1 MAHVI
6 PVESK
11 GSVLK
16 ILIGVIVPQPLPEM
30 TPRIFIFSIVIADYS
45 FYVKSISTCA
55 LTFFGY
61 IISVL
66 TSVLDKH
73 SYLVMKGKLSP
84 CLLLSK

>member
-6 PVESK
+6 PVVSK

-16 ILIGVIVPQPLPEM
+16 ILIGVIIPQPLPEM

-66 TSVLDKH
+66 TSSVIQVRMDQG
-73 SYLVMKGKLSP
+73 LVVKIRCPMRSL
-84 CLLLSK
+84 